1 MYSFYVHAFVFVR
14 LEIFLLLSLSW
25 PCSEGDKLDILT
37 ERCLVVL
44 CVSVDMFVGECHCVC
59 GGDGAVGT
67 SVYGNVLGH
76 TGRKLD
82 FELCIYCKTL
92 YYALKIGVSVLKH

>member
-1 MYSFYVHAFVFVR
+1 
-14 LEIFLLLSLSW
+14 
-25 PCSEGDKLDILT
+25 
-37 ERCLVVL
+37 
-44 CVSVDMFVGECHCVC
+44 MFVGECHCVC

-82 FELCIYCKTL
+82 FKLCIYC
-92 YYALKIGVSVLKH
+92 